1 MIKFESY
8 LAINNNDNE
17 NNTAIVEIRLALS
30 LYSYNDTLLICRK
43 VTKVVCCCIICNLTT
58 KPMPTF

>member
-17 NNTAIVEIRLALS
+17 INTATPMDDTS
-30 LYSYNDTLLICRK
+30 LIWKR
-43 VTKVVCCCIICNLTT
+43 VTKVASCYIICNLTT
-58 KPMPTF
+58 KPRITFWVGEWSH